1 MRDLDNLDPPFY
13 MLKLF
18 RTSRIPLLSSK
29 TGINRGRH
37 YFFFFAPKQDFG
49 YPLEPSLI
57 AVFTSTHNLSL
68 EQNEKNVAFF
78 FIWKLAFYSR

>member
-1 MRDLDNLDPPFY
+1 MLFVSLVLCSIAQCVTRDNLDTLFY

-18 RTSRIPLLSSK
+18 RTPRIPILRSK
-29 TGINRGRH
+29 TGINRGDTI
-37 YFFFFAPKQDFG
+37 FIVVIFAPKQDFG

-68 EQNEKNVAFF
+68 EQK
-78 FIWKLAFYSR
+78 